1 MGDEYDDNDY
11 EDNFDDVDDP
21 DEMEEIE
28 EGAEEGAE
36 QENIEIL
43 PRYQPIFGLLA
54 FLSGGLYC
62 KTFFRF
68 LPRHVS
74 QHWGFPERP
83 VSFIGMLKVIKTES
97 HRKGFHTVVI

>member
-43 PRYQPIFGLLA
+43 PRYQPIFGLLT

-62 KTFFRF
+62 KTFSAFYPVTSLSIGGF
-68 LPRHVS
+68 LSVA
-74 QHWGFPERP
+74 
-83 VSFIGMLKVIKTES
+83 
-97 HRKGFHTVVI
+97 FHLLVC